1 MSHWIN
7 TSLFNKENL
16 QVLINTND
24 KSCVLFKIREK
35 YDNSID
41 ILNAKMTLIHRKR
54 HKYTFKKEMEL
65 VKRNGTN

>member
-16 QVLINTND
+16 PVLIYTND

-41 ILNAKMTLIHRKR
+41 ILNAKMTLIQRMR